1 MNLKL
6 SFILAAAFLVVL
18 PQQSTLVSGIPEV
31 LAPGAAVELVKEGFV
46 FTEGP
51 VRAPD
56 GGLYFSDLLTADKI
70 YRLSPGGEFTVFR
83 EKTNGMNGLG
93 VDKNGNVVG
102 VESTGKRV
110 SRISN
115 GQLTVLTEGTAEK
128 PLLAPNDI
136 FLDARGGVY
145 FTDPGP
151 RPVVPGRTVYVYY
164 LPANS
169 KTPVLLDDKLIR
181 PNGIILTANGQT
193 LLVND
198 SNSDAVYAYDVQP
211 DGSVKNKRAF
221 ATLRDVPQDKVSGAD
236 GMAIDRQDR
245 LYVATTTGIQIFSNR
260 GNYLGTI
267 PVPRQPSNV
276 AFAGADSRTL
286 FITARE
292 GLYRLRMLSQGPD
305 RPGK

>member
-1 MNLKL
+1 
-6 SFILAAAFLVVL
+6 
-18 PQQSTLVSGIPEV
+18 
-31 LAPGAAVELVKEGFV
+31 VELVKEGFV

-70 YRLSPGGEFTVFR
+70 HRMSSTGEFTVFR
-83 EKTNGMNGLG
+83 EKTNGMNGLA
-93 VDKNGNVVG
+93 VDKDGNVVG

-110 SRISN
+110 SRIAN

-128 PLLAPNDI
+128 PLLAPNDV
-136 FLDARGGVY
+136 FLDAKGGVY

-164 LPANS
+164 LPPNA
-169 KTPVLLDDKLIR
+169 KAPVLLDDKVIR
-181 PNGIILTANGQT
+181 PNGIILTTNGRT

-198 SNSDAVYAYDVQP
+198 SNSDTVYAYDVQA
-211 DGSVKNKRAF
+211 DGSVRNKRAF

-245 LYVATTTGIQIFSNR
+245 LYVTTASGVQIFNS
-260 GNYLGTI
+260 GGSYLGTI

-276 AFAGADSRTL
+276 AFAGADRRTL

-292 GLYRLRMLSQGPD
+292 GVYRLRMLAQGPD